1 MACYTAGLYV
11 LSFLAIMPAISS
23 DLIYLGLILGLLV
36 LPRALQRFRIPAPLT
51 CLAFGVL
58 ATFVAA
64 EFSQDKT
71 IALLSV
77 LGISSLFLFAGL
89 EIDLDELKKGW
100 RPLLGNVL
108 TYAVILALAVY
119 LLQRWG
125 DLSLPLASVI
135 ALALFTPSTGFILDS
150 LGRLGLSAD
159 ECFWVSSKAI
169 AIELLALLLLF
180 LVLQSESA
188 SSLLLS
194 STALIA
200 MIVGLPLLF
209 LLLGRLV
216 VPHAPGSEFSLLVMV
231 GLLAAYLTKA
241 LGVYYLVGAFLA
253 GFVARMLRTR
263 MPALASDENLHA
275 VRLFASFFVPFYFFY
290 AGMSI
295 PTEAISLAALWWG
308 LLISVLVIPLRIGVF
323 WLQRRLTFR
332 DEPPRS
338 SLRIAITLTP
348 TLVFTLVLAAI
359 ASSRYGLAPEMF
371 GALVVYACVTT
382 ALPSFVF
389 PRAVSFELVEMG
401 PPLPAT
407 MAGGGDAPL
416 SANAVSESGVAESD
430 VADSKM
436 ADGKPV

>member
-1 MACYTAGLYV
+1 
-11 LSFLAIMPAISS
+11 MPPISS
-23 DLIYLGLILGLLV
+23 ELIYLGLILGLLV

-58 ATFVAA
+58 ATFIATD
-64 EFSQDKT
+64 FSHDKT
-71 IALLSV
+71 IALLAV

-89 EIDLDELKKGW
+89 EIELEALRKGW

-119 LLQRWG
+119 LLQQ
-125 DLSLPLASVI
+125 LAGFSTALAAVI

-150 LGRLGLSAD
+150 LARLGLTAD

-180 LVLQSESA
+180 IVLQSEST

-194 STALIA
+194 SSALIA

-209 LLLGRLV
+209 LTLGRLV
-216 VPHAPGSEFSLLVMV
+216 VPHAPNSEFSLLIMV
-231 GLLAAYLTKA
+231 GLLAAYITKA

-253 GFVARMLRTR
+253 GFVARLLRTR
-263 MPALASDENLHA
+263 MPALASHDNLHA

-295 PTEAISLAALWWG
+295 PTAALSWQALWLG
-308 LLISVLVIPLRIGVF
+308 LAVSVIVIPLRIGVF

-332 DEPPRS
+332 DEANRS

-348 TLVFTLVLAAI
+348 TLVFTLVLAGI
-359 ASSRYGLAPEMF
+359 AAARYDLAPEYF
-371 GALVVYACVTT
+371 GALIVYACVTT

-389 PRAVSFELVEMG
+389 PRAVSFELAEMG
-401 PPLPAT
+401 PPAPA
-407 MAGGGDAPL
+407 DL
-416 SANAVSESGVAESD
+416 SAATEPVTPELD
-430 VADSKM
+430 VEPDARS
-436 ADGKPV
+436 

>member
-1 MACYTAGLYV
+1 MLA
-11 LSFLAIMPAISS
+11 LSSEL
-23 DLIYLGLILGLLV
+23 LYLGLILGLLV

-64 EFSQDKT
+64 EFSHDNT

-89 EIDLDELKKGW
+89 EIDLTELQKGW
-100 RPLLGNVL
+100 RPLLANLL
-108 TYAVILALAVY
+108 TYAVILALVVWVLTA
-119 LLQRWG
+119 LTE
-125 DLSLPLASVI
+125 LSLALASLI
-135 ALALFTPSTGFILDS
+135 ALALFTPSTGFILDN
-150 LGRLGLSAD
+150 LARLGLSED
-159 ECFWVSSKAI
+159 EQFWVSSKAI

-180 LVLQSESA
+180 IVLQSSSA

-194 STALIA
+194 SAALLV

-209 LLLGRLV
+209 LMLGRLV

-231 GLLAAYLTKA
+231 GLLAAYITKG

-253 GFVARMLRTR
+253 GFVARLLRSR

-290 AGMSI
+290 AGMSL
-295 PTEAISLAALWWG
+295 PTAALSWSALG
-308 LLISVLVIPLRIGVF
+308 LGVSLSVIVIPFRIGVL

-332 DEPPRS
+332 DEANVV

-348 TLVFTLVLAAI
+348 TLVFSLVLAAI
-359 ASSRYGLAPEMF
+359 AANRFDLPADYF
-371 GALVVYACVTT
+371 GALIVYACITT

-389 PRAVSFELVEMG
+389 PSAVSFDPVEMG
-401 PPLPAT
+401 PHPSAT
-407 MAGGGDAPL
+407 G
-416 SANAVSESGVAESD
+416 ANAVVVSTNASTEQVTTASTTAASAAETELEIEPDARS
-430 VADSKM
+430 
-436 ADGKPV
+436 